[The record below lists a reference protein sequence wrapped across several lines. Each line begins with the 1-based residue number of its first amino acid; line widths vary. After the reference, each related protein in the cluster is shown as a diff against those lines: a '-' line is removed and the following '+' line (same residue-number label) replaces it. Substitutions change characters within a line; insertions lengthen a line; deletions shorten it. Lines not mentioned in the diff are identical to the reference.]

1 MLLDLQKIK
10 TEQTASTSTARA
22 ISRKKEE
29 TRFFED
35 SDSDSLSSASDK
47 SIFKLFEIKR
57 FFEKLNPMSLTKN
70 WNSKPTPPDMQFE
83 ERFFQTQFSVST
95 GKLYEWNIDGVPK
108 QEIIN
113 KLSYMSIV
121 SNAHITNHNLDHAEI
136 VDLLTI
142 GFSGALRGWYEK
154 YLTEESRESIKKVV
168 KKVDD
173 GLPIFDE
180 RIGQGIVDGVNTLIY
195 GGKKKNRGQN
205 MNIEKF

>member
-47 SIFKLFEIKR
+47 SIFKLSEIKR

-70 WNSKPTPPDMQFE
+70 WYSKPTPPDMQFE

-95 GKLYEWNIDGVPK
+95 GKFYEWNIDGVPE

-113 KLSYMSIV
+113 KMGHMSIV
-121 SNAHITNHNLDHAEI
+121 SNAYITNHNLDHAEI

-142 GFSGALRGWYEK
+142 GFSGALCGWYEK

-180 RIGQGIVDGVNTLIY
+180 RIGQGILDGVNTLIY
-195 GGKKKNRGQN
+195 GGKKKTEDK
-205 MNIEKF
+205 I